1 MYTLHKTYLTNEDG
15 SLIQAEDLFYEPTNL
30 IFLTEEEAEEERVKM
45 CYNAK
50 GIYYKVVKIG

>member
-1 MYTLHKTYLTNEDG
+1 MYTLHKTHLTNEDG
-15 SLIQAEDLFYEPTNL
+15 SYIDAEDLVYEPTNL

-50 GIYYKVVKIG
+50 GIYYKVVEIG